1 MTPAARAA
9 IQTIAGRPIIAATE
23 LSGGCVG
30 EVYRLALADGAMVVA
45 KIGAGLE
52 AEGFMLG
59 YLAEH
64 TALPVPKVLYSA
76 DDLLVMDWIDGRD
89 GLPEEAQGDAAELL
103 VALHSV
109 TAPCYGLERDTVIGG
124 LRQPNPWTERWLD
137 FFRDQRLLYMAGEAL
152 VGGRLP
158 PALMPR
164 LERLAARLGE
174 WIDEPELPSLIHG
187 DAWSGNVL
195 CRDGRVVAF
204 IDPAIYFAD
213 AEIELAFGTL
223 FGTFGQRFFQTY
235 EALRPLRPGF
245 WEARRE
251 LYNLYPLLVHVRL
264 FGGSYVAQVEATL
277 GRFGC

>member
-9 IQTIAGRPIIAATE
+9 IEAIAGRPIIAVTA

-30 EVYRLALADGAMVVA
+30 EVYRVALGDGSMVVA
-45 KIGAGLE
+45 KTGSGLDP
-52 AEGFMLG
+52 EGFMLV

-64 TALPVPKVLYSA
+64 TTLPVPKVLHAA
-76 DDLLVMDWIDGRD
+76 DDLLVMEWIDGRD

-103 VALHSV
+103 VALHSAS
-109 TAPCYGLERDTVIGG
+109 APCYGLERDTVIGG

-152 VGGRLP
+152 ASGRLP

-164 LERLAARLGE
+164 LERLAGRLSE

-223 FGTFGQRFFQTY
+223 FGTFGQRFFEAY

-264 FGGSYVAQVEATL
+264 FGGSYVAQVDATL